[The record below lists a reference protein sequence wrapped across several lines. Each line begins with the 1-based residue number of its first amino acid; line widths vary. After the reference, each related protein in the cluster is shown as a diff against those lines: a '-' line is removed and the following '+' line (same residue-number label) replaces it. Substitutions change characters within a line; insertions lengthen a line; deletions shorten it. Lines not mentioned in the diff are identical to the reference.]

1 MSNTRTY
8 LLTGGAIAAAMLLAA
23 GAKRKDEPESSNELP
38 DDDEVRPQAG
48 FNPGRF
54 VSHVPSMGTLY
65 ETERGAIMLGC
76 GTKSIAF
83 LVLREAA
90 DMAGIEHPEEFARDS
105 SRRVAYASMI
115 LAAPA
120 NAIHLTHELRR
131 NDFRNRQGLGVDLR
145 KRPILWL
152 PIIDLDMLAQGVVS
166 LAVYEEDGSLG
177 TELPPELRE
186 ALT

>member
-1 MSNTRTY
+1 
-8 LLTGGAIAAAMLLAA
+8 MLLAA
-23 GAKRKDEPESSNELP
+23 GAKRKEDEPESIGEP
-38 DDDEVRPQAG
+38 DETPAPGAQAG
-48 FNPGRF
+48 FSPGRF
-54 VSHVPSMGTLY
+54 VSRVPSMGTLH

-76 GTKSIAF
+76 GPKSIAF
-83 LVLREAA
+83 QVLCEAA
-90 DMAGIEHPEEFARDS
+90 SMAGIDHAKEFAADS

-131 NDFRNRQGLGVDLR
+131 NDFRNRQGLGIDLR
-145 KRPILWL
+145 TRPILWL

-186 ALT
+186 ALA

>member
-23 GAKRKDEPESSNELP
+23 GAKRKDEPESTGETP
-38 DDDEVRPQAG
+38 EEDPRPQAG

-54 VSHVPSMGTLY
+54 VSRVPSMGTLY
-65 ETERGAIMLGC
+65 EAERGAIMLGC
-76 GTKSIAF
+76 GPKSVAF
-83 LVLREAA
+83 QVLLEAA
-90 DMAGIEHPEEFARDS
+90 QMAGVEHPQDFATDS

-131 NDFRNRQGLGVDLR
+131 NDFRNRQGLGIDLR
-145 KRPILWL
+145 KRPLLWL